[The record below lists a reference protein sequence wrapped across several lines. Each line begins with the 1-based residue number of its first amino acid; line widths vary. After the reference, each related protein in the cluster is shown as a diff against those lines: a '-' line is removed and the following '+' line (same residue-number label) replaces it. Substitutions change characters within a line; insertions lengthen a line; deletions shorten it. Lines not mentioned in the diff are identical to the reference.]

1 MAFRYSGGTAIE
13 RRPETR
19 PHRTINAQSLPS
31 PIIQEAIPMER
42 SSDGKTFRI
51 VLIAVGLVYVFGLYP
66 MTVIWPDGFM
76 WMPRQAEYEQMILST
91 FAVLGVFL
99 LIASRAPEEHRSLI
113 GFAAWSSLVHGL
125 VMLVQAL
132 RDPMEHANM
141 YGDIPALIL
150 VGSVLLALNRTPA
163 AGRLAGA

>member
-1 MAFRYSGGTAIE
+1 MDSSGHA
-13 RRPETR
+13 
-19 PHRTINAQSLPS
+19 
-31 PIIQEAIPMER
+31 
-42 SSDGKTFRI
+42 KTFRI
-51 VLIAVGLVYVFGLYP
+51 VLIAVGLIYIFGLYP

-99 LIASRAPEEHRSLI
+99 LIASRNPSAHRSLI
-113 GFAAWSSLVHGL
+113 AFAAWSSLVHGL

-141 YGDIPALIL
+141 YGDIPALIV
-150 VGSVLLALNRTPA
+150 VGVALIALNRAP
-163 AGRLAGA
+163 AGAPAT

>member
-1 MAFRYSGGTAIE
+1 MHA
-13 RRPETR
+13 
-19 PHRTINAQSLPS
+19 PHHN
-31 PIIQEAIPMER
+31 
-42 SSDGKTFRI
+42 KTLRI
-51 VLIAVGLVYVFGLYP
+51 ALVAVGLVYLFGLYP

-99 LIASRAPEEHRSLI
+99 LLAARNPSAHRSLI
-113 GFAAWSSLVHGL
+113 AFAAWSSLVHGL

-150 VGSVLLALNRTPA
+150 VGVVLIALNRAP
-163 AGRLAGA
+163 AGAASA

>member
-1 MAFRYSGGTAIE
+1 MTA
-13 RRPETR
+13 TGQDK
-19 PHRTINAQSLPS
+19 AL
-31 PIIQEAIPMER
+31 
-42 SSDGKTFRI
+42 RI
-51 VLIAVGLVYVFGLYP
+51 ALIAVGIIYIFVLYP
-66 MTVIWPDGFM
+66 LTVIWPDGFM

-99 LIASRAPEEHRSLI
+99 LLAARNPSAHRSLI
-113 GFAAWSSLVHGL
+113 AFAAWSSLVHGL

-150 VGSVLLALNRTPA
+150 VGVVLIALNRAPA
-163 AGRLAGA
+163 AAASA

>member
-1 MAFRYSGGTAIE
+1 MHA
-13 RRPETR
+13 
-19 PHRTINAQSLPS
+19 PHHN
-31 PIIQEAIPMER
+31 
-42 SSDGKTFRI
+42 KTLRI
-51 VLIAVGLVYVFGLYP
+51 ALVAVGLVYLFGLYP

-99 LIASRAPEEHRSLI
+99 LIASRAPAEHKSLI
-113 GFAAWSSLVHGL
+113 GFAAWSSLIHGL

-132 RDPMEHANM
+132 RDPMERPNM

-150 VGSVLLALNRTPA
+150 VGGVLLLLNRRSAPDS
-163 AGRLAGA
+163 AG

>member
-1 MAFRYSGGTAIE
+1 METP
-13 RRPETR
+13 RP
-19 PHRTINAQSLPS
+19 
-31 PIIQEAIPMER
+31 
-42 SSDGKTFRI
+42 DKTLRI
-51 VLIAVGLVYVFGLYP
+51 ALIAVGLVYVFGLYP
-66 MTVIWPDGFM
+66 MTVFWPEGFM

-99 LIASRAPEEHRSLI
+99 LIASRAPAEHRSLI

-132 RDPMEHANM
+132 RDPMERANM

-150 VGSVLLALNRTPA
+150 VGGILLLLNRRSA
-163 AGRLAGA
+163 QREVA

>member
-1 MAFRYSGGTAIE
+1 M
-13 RRPETR
+13 ET
-19 PHRTINAQSLPS
+19 PSNA
-31 PIIQEAIPMER
+31 
-42 SSDGKTFRI
+42 KTFRF
-51 VLIAVGLVYVFGLYP
+51 VLIAVGLVYIFGLYP

-99 LIASRAPEEHRSLI
+99 LIASRAPTEHRSLI

-150 VGSVLLALNRTPA
+150 VGGVLLVLNRNPA
-163 AGRLAGA
+163 PVPVAQA

>member
-1 MAFRYSGGTAIE
+1 MEAS
-13 RRPETR
+13 
-19 PHRTINAQSLPS
+19 AQDKAL
-31 PIIQEAIPMER
+31 
-42 SSDGKTFRI
+42 RI
-51 VLIAVGLVYVFGLYP
+51 ALIAVGLVYVFGLYP

-76 WMPRQAEYEQMILST
+76 WMPRQAEYEQMILAT

-99 LIASRAPEEHRSLI
+99 LLASRAPAEHRSLI

-132 RDPMEHANM
+132 RDPMERANM

-150 VGSVLLALNRTPA
+150 VGVILLILNRTSVPRSV
-163 AGRLAGA
+163 G

>member
-1 MAFRYSGGTAIE
+1 MNSTPNDKPLRYA
-13 RRPETR
+13 
-19 PHRTINAQSLPS
+19 
-31 PIIQEAIPMER
+31 
-42 SSDGKTFRI
+42 
-51 VLIAVGLVYVFGLYP
+51 LIAVGIVYIFALYP
-66 MTVIWPDGFM
+66 LTVIWPDGFM

-91 FAVLGVFL
+91 FAVLGIFL
-99 LIASRAPEEHRSLI
+99 LIASRAPAEHRSLI

-150 VGSVLLALNRTPA
+150 VGGVLLALNRAPA
-163 AGRLAGA
+163 EAASTAAPA

>member
-1 MAFRYSGGTAIE
+1 M
-13 RRPETR
+13 ET
-19 PHRTINAQSLPS
+19 PSNA
-31 PIIQEAIPMER
+31 
-42 SSDGKTFRI
+42 KTFRF
-51 VLIAVGLVYVFGLYP
+51 VLIAVGLVYIFGLYP

-99 LIASRAPEEHRSLI
+99 LIASRAPAEHRSLI

-150 VGSVLLALNRTPA
+150 VGGVLLVLNRNPA
-163 AGRLAGA
+163 PVPVAQA